1 MIVAA
6 VLILVLAAMVA
17 GLWVW
22 SVAERRRAEAVK
34 DYLERAEKRGYQV
47 LRVGS
52 ESRYKVI
59 AVPPPE
65 PDKERWN

>member
-6 VLILVLAAMVA
+6 VLILVLAAVVA

-34 DYLERAEKRGYQV
+34 DYLERAEKCAYQV
-47 LRVGS
+47 LREGS
-52 ESRYKVI
+52 VNRYDVI
-59 AVPPPE
+59 SEPPPE